1 MRTLLAAAALAA
13 LAVNA
18 AFAQSPSYPT
28 RPVRL
33 VNGQAA
39 GGSADILGRSVAEP
53 LGKALG
59 QSIVVEN
66 RAGAGGNIG
75 TGEVATATPD
85 GYTLLIGYV
94 GTLAVNP
101 WLYKSVPFDPV
112 ESFQNI
118 VGLADVPLL
127 LVTRAEFPARTLD
140 ELIGV
145 AKTRLLTF
153 GSAGNG
159 TMNHMNGELINTAAG
174 IRTQHVP
181 YKGVAFSVT
190 DVLGGQIDMSY
201 ASMPSVV
208 QHIRAGKLKAIA
220 VSSPQRAKALPEV
233 PTMLESKLA
242 PVSVSTWYSL
252 MAPRGTPMAIVMR
265 VNGEVVKIL
274 DTPAMRERLDALGA
288 VPWPLGPDQLLA
300 TIKEDLARWEKIVK
314 TSGAKID

>member
-75 TGEVATATPD
+75 TGEVATAAPD

-145 AKTRLLTF
+145 AKTRVLTF

-265 VNGEVVKIL
+265 VNAEVVKIL

>member
-75 TGEVATATPD
+75 TGEVAAAAPD

-265 VNGEVVKIL
+265 VNAEVVKIL

>member
-75 TGEVATATPD
+75 TGEVAAAAPD